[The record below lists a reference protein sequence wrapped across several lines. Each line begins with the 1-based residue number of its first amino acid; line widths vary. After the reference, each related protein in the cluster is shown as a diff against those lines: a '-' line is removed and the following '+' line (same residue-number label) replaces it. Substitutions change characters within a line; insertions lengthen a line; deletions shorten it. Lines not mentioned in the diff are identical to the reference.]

1 MQDKPKTSLLSN
13 LLNLIRLPF
22 FSGSLNKYRLLLSLI
37 SALMLLAVLVLGLS
51 MWTTNQMLAHTKTVD
66 IATRQGILV
75 QQISKNVIDIDLYLK
90 EANNL
95 GQFMGAD
102 TIALSNLPANS
113 ITRMKEI
120 PQYAMQFESNLQA
133 FEKGGK
139 ILTPE
144 GLEVNIV
151 ALPNQS
157 PARDALQKI
166 RQNWTNY
173 QNLINLLV
181 QDSKTG
187 SLKVQNINNLVNYV
201 RQYNQTMLVDGNQLT
216 FALYDEINKKAHSWQ
231 TLQLAGMVLAFV
243 LFAAIAFGAMRRLI
257 AADTQLKNA
266 NEELGEIMSAIRE
279 GLFLVEKD
287 FTIGKQHSAPLEEM
301 LGQTDI
307 KGKNFLDVIAP
318 MLPESELVN
327 TQMFIEQLYN
337 PWVVEDLIED
347 LNPLHRIAVFSEQ
360 SLSPKYLDFKFFR
373 VFKDEKVE
381 RILVSVIDSTE
392 SVVLESS
399 LQAQEEQE
407 EREMEMLN
415 AILHVDS
422 RILNNFIVNSQAR
435 LDEINQTL
443 QSPETGLNELKAK
456 ASFVARNIHTLKGE
470 ASAMNLS
477 RMVDICCTV
486 EDSLA
491 MLRRQNSLSGQD
503 FFAIVVLLEDLYRL
517 LDILRSYENRLEPK
531 NEQPEEQS
539 IQSTILLE
547 NQQLQTYTQDMAERN
562 GKKISLLMQ
571 GFQEYEMDSAQR
583 KTLHEI
589 LMQLVRNSVVHGI
602 EYPSVRRKRNKSETG
617 IIKFILTAT
626 DNGQLNLLAE
636 DDGNGIDFEAIRN
649 KAVAEGR
656 YTVEEVGQLSKKQL
670 LSLMLSDGFST
681 AAQNTEDAGKGV
693 GMGVIRQSIQ
703 KMGGKFNINTAYE
716 QYTRF
721 TISFPPK
728 QP

>member
-1 MQDKPKTSLLSN
+1 M
-13 LLNLIRLPF
+13 
-22 FSGSLNKYRLLLSLI
+22 
-37 SALMLLAVLVLGLS
+37 
-51 MWTTNQMLAHTKTVD
+51 
-66 IATRQGILV
+66 
-75 QQISKNVIDIDLYLK
+75 
-90 EANNL
+90 
-95 GQFMGAD
+95 
-102 TIALSNLPANS
+102 
-113 ITRMKEI
+113 
-120 PQYAMQFESNLQA
+120 
-133 FEKGGK
+133 
-139 ILTPE
+139 
-144 GLEVNIV
+144 
-151 ALPNQS
+151 
-157 PARDALQKI
+157 
-166 RQNWTNY
+166 
-173 QNLINLLV
+173 
-181 QDSKTG
+181 
-187 SLKVQNINNLVNYV
+187 
-201 RQYNQTMLVDGNQLT
+201 
-216 FALYDEINKKAHSWQ
+216 
-231 TLQLAGMVLAFV
+231 
-243 LFAAIAFGAMRRLI
+243 
-257 AADTQLKNA
+257 
-266 NEELGEIMSAIRE
+266 
-279 GLFLVEKD
+279 
-287 FTIGKQHSAPLEEM
+287 
-301 LGQTDI
+301 
-307 KGKNFLDVIAP
+307 
-318 MLPESELVN
+318 
-327 TQMFIEQLYN
+327 
-337 PWVVEDLIED
+337 
-347 LNPLHRIAVFSEQ
+347 
-360 SLSPKYLDFKFFR
+360 
-373 VFKDEKVE
+373 
-381 RILVSVIDSTE
+381 
-392 SVVLESS
+392 
-399 LQAQEEQE
+399 
-407 EREMEMLN
+407 
-415 AILHVDS
+415 DS

-602 EYPSVRRKRNKSETG
+602 EYPSVRRKRNESETG